1 MFDQIIQTI
10 DSFVWGI
17 PLIVL
22 ILGVGIYLTVRLVFL
37 PIRKLGRAFK
47 YMFEKEEG
55 EGEVSSFGAL
65 CTALSATIGTG
76 NIVGVATAIA
86 AGGPGALF
94 WMWLAAFFGM
104 ATKYAEG
111 LLAVKYRKVYPDGH
125 TLGGPFYY
133 IENGLG
139 RRWKF
144 LAVIFAVFG
153 MCVGL
158 FGIGTFSQVNSITD
172 AVGNIFSS
180 APTLE
185 LFGREYS
192 IAVIIAGVVLTVVVA
207 LVLLGGVKRIAKV
220 SEMIVPFMVI
230 LYVAVCL
237 IILGANVTAIP
248 QAFADIF
255 VGAFTPQAVTGGAVG
270 SMLIAMQQG
279 IARGI
284 FSNEAGL
291 GSAPIAAAAAKTK
304 EPVRQGLVS
313 MTGTFLDTL
322 VVCTMT
328 GLAIVITGAWQPQLG
343 LEGVDITIQ
352 AFSQGLPGVLG
363 AAGPVLLMVCLVFF
377 AFTTILGW
385 NFYGERCLEYVA
397 GRRKA
402 AIYIYRVLYIL
413 AVFIGPYMT
422 VAAVWNIADIFNG
435 LMAIPN
441 LIALAL
447 LSGVVIRETKDYFRR
462 FPKGK
467 DAVPSVEEEPP
478 VQQPQD
484 LGAPPESAAAGSL
497 CSRRTAS
504 ASRFRCGN
512 APVLP
517 LSPVRARRR
526 ADRRGPCRL
535 PINNSR

>member
-1 MFDQIIQTI
+1 MPLSRLSLRQKDGAVFFPQVAFGRLSFLAKEKSMQKLEEIIAAV
-10 DSFVWGI
+10 DGFVWGI

-37 PIRKLGRAFK
+37 PVRKLGRAFK

-55 EGEVSSFGAL
+55 AGEVSSFGAL

-76 NIVGVATAIA
+76 NIVGVATAIC

-139 RRWKF
+139 KRWKF
-144 LAVIFAVFG
+144 LAVIFAVLG

-158 FGIGTFSQVNSITD
+158 FGIGTFSQVNSITG
-172 AVGNIFSS
+172 AVNNVFDG
-180 APTLE
+180 APTVT
-185 LFGREYS
+185 LFGSEYS
-192 IAVIIAGVVLTVVVA
+192 IAVVIGGLLVAAAVA

-220 SEMIVPFMVI
+220 SEMVVPFMVI
-230 LYVAVCL
+230 LYVLICL

-248 QAFADIF
+248 QAFADIV
-255 VGAFTPQAVTGGAVG
+255 VGAFNPQAVAGGIAG
-270 SMLIAMQQG
+270 SMLVAMQQG

-313 MTGTFLDTL
+313 MTGTFLDTII
-322 VVCTMT
+322 VCSMT
-328 GLAIVITGAWQPQLG
+328 GLSIVLTGAYDSG
-343 LEGVDITIQ
+343 LDGASVTTY
-352 AFSQGLPGVLG
+352 AFQVGLPFLPKSVAGFIVMFSLVLFG
-363 AAGPVLLMVCLVFF
+363 
-377 AFTTILGW
+377 FTTILGW
-385 NFYGERCLEYVA
+385 DYYSERCIEYLTNGNMKSVLV
-397 GRRKA
+397 
-402 AIYIYRVLYIL
+402 YRWLYIA

-422 VAAVWNIADIFNG
+422 ISAVWGIADICNG
-435 LMAIPN
+435 LMAVPN
-441 LIALAL
+441 MIALIC
-447 LSGVVIRETKDYFRR
+447 LSGVVTRETRSYFKRL
-462 FPKGK
+462 K
-467 DAVPSVEEEPP
+467 
-478 VQQPQD
+478 
-484 LGAPPESAAAGSL
+484 AGEIS
-497 CSRRTAS
+497 
-504 ASRFRCGN
+504 
-512 APVLP
+512 
-517 LSPVRARRR
+517 
-526 ADRRGPCRL
+526 DR
-535 PINNSR
+535 

>member
-37 PIRKLGRAFK
+37 PIRKLVRAFK

-139 RRWKF
+139 RCWKF

-363 AAGPVLLMVCLVFF
+363 AAGPVILMVCLVFF

-385 NFYGERCLEYVA
+385 NFYGER
-397 GRRKA
+397 
-402 AIYIYRVLYIL
+402 
-413 AVFIGPYMT
+413 
-422 VAAVWNIADIFNG
+422 
-435 LMAIPN
+435 
-441 LIALAL
+441 
-447 LSGVVIRETKDYFRR
+447 
-462 FPKGK
+462 
-467 DAVPSVEEEPP
+467 
-478 VQQPQD
+478 
-484 LGAPPESAAAGSL
+484 
-497 CSRRTAS
+497 
-504 ASRFRCGN
+504 
-512 APVLP
+512 
-517 LSPVRARRR
+517 
-526 ADRRGPCRL
+526 
-535 PINNSR
+535 